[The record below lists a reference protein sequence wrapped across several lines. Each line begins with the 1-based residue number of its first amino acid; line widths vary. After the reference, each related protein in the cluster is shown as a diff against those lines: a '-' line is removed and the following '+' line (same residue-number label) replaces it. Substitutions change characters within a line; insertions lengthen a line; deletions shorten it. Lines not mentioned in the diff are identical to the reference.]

1 MSAVELIAHLRSR
14 DPSICLAVAALL
26 KAPDAAGATPFGATA
41 VAYRE
46 DYLGALRQAA
56 GDTGRPD
63 PGTLSVDDVRRHLA
77 TSVLPRLATE
87 GIIEEYARGW
97 AQDTP
102 ARFLPVIWEQLGPVA
117 GDARRDLL
125 EAAARGMITHSTGEH
140 AARIETAGRASVIE
154 GVNLTKTYNR
164 RAVVDD
170 VHVRLAQ
177 GEIVGLLGP
186 NGAGKTT
193 TFYMLVGLIAPER
206 GRILL
211 DGEEISGLP
220 MFERARRGIGYLAQ
234 EPSVF
239 RKLTV
244 EENLMAILETL
255 PIDHA
260 ERERRLEGLLDELSI
275 RHLRRN
281 RAFSLSGGERR
292 RLEITRALVTHPK
305 FMLLDE
311 PFSGVDP
318 IAVHD
323 IQTIVAGLRHKGIGV
338 LITDH
343 NVEQTLDIV
352 DRAYIMFEGRVQ
364 VAGTVR
370 ELVFDDRVAEL
381 YLGPTLTARL
391 RARLS
396 PAA

>member
-1 MSAVELIAHLRSR
+1 MTPDEVLALVRPR
-14 DPSICLAVAALL
+14 DPSMSLAVAALL
-26 KAPDAAGATPFGATA
+26 KAPDETGATPFSAAA

-46 DYLGALRQAA
+46 DYIHALRAAA
-56 GDTGRPD
+56 GDRSD
-63 PGTLSVDDVRRHLA
+63 PGTLSVDEIRRHLA
-77 TSVLPRLATE
+77 GSVLPRLAVDGVLLNEPAAWTADGLVRFRPE
-87 GIIEEYARGW
+87 VW
-97 AQDTP
+97 AAASLDGGG
-102 ARFLPVIWEQLGPVA
+102 L
-117 GDARRDLL
+117 RRQLL
-125 EAAARGMITHSTGEH
+125 EAASFGMATHGSTAEH
-140 AARIETAGRASVIE
+140 PLTPGAPAGSRIEGTH
-154 GVNLTKTYNR
+154 LTKAFGSR
-164 RAVVDD
+164 VVVND
-170 VHVRLAQ
+170 VDVSLNQ

-193 TFYMLVGLIAPER
+193 TFYMLVGLIAPDT
-206 GRILL
+206 GRITL
-211 DGEEISGLP
+211 DGDDIGKEP
-220 MFERARRGIGYLAQ
+220 MYRRARRGLGYLAQ

-244 EENLMAILETL
+244 EENIMAVLETMPL
-255 PIDHA
+255 SHA
-260 ERERRLEGLLDELSI
+260 ERTRRLEHLLDELSI
-275 RHLRRN
+275 KHLRRS
-281 RAFSLSGGERR
+281 RAYALSGGERR

-364 VAGTVR
+364 VSGTVR
-370 ELVFDDRVAEL
+370 DLVFDDRVADL

-396 PAA
+396 QAA